1 MFGTFEELT
10 GWFTSRTRKADM
22 DSVLQYLNAC
32 VEEETEYLL
41 EGELRR
47 MERSRRSSKLLR
59 QCEAEAQEQ
68 YTEDV
73 TSMLESDAPMG
84 HWTVISY
91 RRKPKAWAIAGAIK
105 ERMKKENDW

>member
-1 MFGTFEELT
+1 MTQ
-10 GWFTSRTRKADM
+10 WFTHRKRKADM
-22 DSVLQYLNAC
+22 DPVLQYLNTC
-32 VEEETEYLL
+32 VEDEAEYLL

-47 MERSRRSSKLLR
+47 ADRSRRSKRLLQ
-59 QCEAEAQEQ
+59 QCEREAQEH

-73 TSMLESDAPMG
+73 VTMLESDSPMG

-105 ERMKKENDW
+105 ERVRRENDW